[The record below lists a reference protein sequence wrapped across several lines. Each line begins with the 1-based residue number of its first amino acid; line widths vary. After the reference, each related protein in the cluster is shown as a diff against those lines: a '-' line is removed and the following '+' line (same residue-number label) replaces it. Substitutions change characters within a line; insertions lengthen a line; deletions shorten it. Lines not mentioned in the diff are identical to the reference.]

1 MVLADTAG
9 PTRQQLE
16 RRRTFRRTVK
26 WRTGCE
32 RRISTLKR
40 AYGWDRTRVDS
51 LQGAKTWT
59 GQGVYTHNHQDRR
72 TDRVTPS
79 PAKNP
84 QLITTDNPPPRR
96 AVAGPGK

>member
-16 RRRTFRRTVK
+16 RRRTFRGTAK

-40 AYGWDRTRVDS
+40 AYGRDRTRVGS

-59 GQGVYTHNHQDRR
+59 GQGVYTHN
-72 TDRVTPS
+72 
-79 PAKNP
+79 PAKIAA
-84 QLITTDNPPPRR
+84 LT
-96 AVAGPGK
+96 A

>member
-51 LQGAKTWT
+51 LRGAKTWT
-59 GQGVYTHNHQDRR
+59 GQGVYTHNP
-72 TDRVTPS
+72 TKIAALT
-79 PAKNP
+79 A
-84 QLITTDNPPPRR
+84 
-96 AVAGPGK
+96 